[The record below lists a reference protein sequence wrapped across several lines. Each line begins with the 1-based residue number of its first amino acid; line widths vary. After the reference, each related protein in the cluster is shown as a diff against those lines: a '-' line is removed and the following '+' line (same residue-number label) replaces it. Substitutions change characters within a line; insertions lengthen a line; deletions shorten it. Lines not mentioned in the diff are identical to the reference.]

1 MTEKH
6 KSIQDSKFENE
17 EEKEEE
23 EEEEEE
29 SRLGMITKQRS
40 VPSKWTATEP
50 LKNKR
55 KRKRK
60 KKAKESW
67 VVYSCYKEKNKLIL
81 GSGIEY
87 LQLFRLIATQWFF
100 LN

>member
-1 MTEKH
+1 MTEKY

-17 EEKEEE
+17 EEE

-67 VVYSCYKEKNKLIL
+67 VVYSCYNEKNKLIL
-81 GSGIEY
+81 AVE
-87 LQLFRLIATQWFF
+87 
-100 LN
+100 LNIFNYSD

>member
-1 MTEKH
+1 MWGQIFSAGASDEKKKIDRMTEKH

-17 EEKEEE
+17 EEEED
-23 EEEEEE
+23 EEEE

-60 KKAKESW
+60 KKAKES
-67 VVYSCYKEKNKLIL
+67 
-81 GSGIEY
+81 
-87 LQLFRLIATQWFF
+87 
-100 LN
+100 

>member
-6 KSIQDSKFENE
+6 KSVQDSKFEN
-17 EEKEEE
+17 

-55 KRKRK
+55 KRKRR
-60 KKAKESW
+60 KKAKES
-67 VVYSCYKEKNKLIL
+67 
-81 GSGIEY
+81 
-87 LQLFRLIATQWFF
+87 
-100 LN
+100 